1 MGARATR
8 AGLVA
13 AIETVRDFPTGVL
26 PPVSFAR
33 GQHGG
38 NRASVVIRPDR
49 SGGIVV
55 LGDWRAPR

>member
-1 MGARATR
+1 VGARASR

-13 AIETVRDFPTGVL
+13 SIETLRDFPTGVL
-26 PPVSFAR
+26 PPLSFAR

-49 SGGIVV
+49 GYGIVV
-55 LGDWRAPR
+55 LGGWRSPR